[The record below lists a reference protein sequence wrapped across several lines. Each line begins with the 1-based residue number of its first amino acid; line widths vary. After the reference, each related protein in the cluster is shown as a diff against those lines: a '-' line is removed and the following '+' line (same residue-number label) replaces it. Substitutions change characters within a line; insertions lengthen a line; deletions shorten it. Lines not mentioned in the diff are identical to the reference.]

1 MKSNF
6 YSLLAVLILGVSGSV
21 HAVDVLD
28 KYPACDYT
36 SLGNI
41 EIQRTYDSRR
51 LGDLNEIFKA
61 KRESLLEELQDQASE
76 KGATAILLQ
85 EKLLQLVDRHNEKSR
100 RFKQDSRVTL
110 VAEAIIGCE
119 PEPGRTAK
127 LAPLDQYG
135 TQQKELNIG
144 QVGGW
149 EKSITFDLPA
159 TRSLTTEALSTG
171 MVSLQQGAFGVNL
184 GDTREQVFK
193 TLGSPTAL
201 VQFADGVLANY
212 GRKLFLLFDN
222 EQLVLVTNQN
232 LWLSQTLVNYIPF
245 DDGIDE
251 SQWIISDSL
260 SLGTGIGKG
269 ALEGFTRQADSLV
282 TENNNRALHLFT
294 ENQQGMDVLTGFAL
308 YRKGY
313 LSKPLTILPT
323 NYQFYN
329 DFTAYVN
336 LPEPLG
342 METSM
347 LSAGEMGRI
356 RLNSTDTLLI
366 MNQHTLVEESGG
378 MIAKVSIH
386 ETLFKEHLQ
395 TASKKW
401 VFGQLKAGQSK
412 DQVLANLSD
421 DVFEMYGQVEV
432 THDNYVQTLYF
443 SESGDHEQLVST
455 EIAVF

>member
-1 MKSNF
+1 MKSNICGF
-6 YSLLAVLILGVSGSV
+6 WAILVLSFSARA

-36 SLGNI
+36 SLGNV

-61 KRESLLEELQDQASE
+61 KRVSLLEELQSQASV

-85 EKLLQLVDRHNEKSR
+85 EKVLQLVDRHNDKSR

-110 VAEAIIGCE
+110 VAEAIVGCE
-119 PEPGRTAK
+119 SESGRTAE

-135 TQQKELNIG
+135 TQQKELKVG
-144 QVGGW
+144 SVGGW
-149 EKSITFDLPA
+149 QKSITFDLPT
-159 TRSLTTEALSTG
+159 TRSLKTKALSSG
-171 MVSLQQGAFGVNL
+171 VISLQQGAFGVNL
-184 GDTREQVFK
+184 GDTREQVFE
-193 TLGSPTAL
+193 TIGYPTAL
-201 VQFADGVLANY
+201 LQFSEGVLANY

-222 EQLVLVTNQN
+222 EQLVMVTNQN
-232 LWLSQTLVNYIPF
+232 LWLSQTLINYIPF

-251 SQWIISDSL
+251 SQWAITDSL
-260 SLGTGIGKG
+260 YLGSDINE
-269 ALEGFTRQADSLV
+269 AAVEGFSKAENGLV
-282 TENNNRALHLFT
+282 TTSADRALHLFT
-294 ENQQGMDVLTGFAL
+294 EKQQGADVLTGFAL
-308 YRKGY
+308 YRNGY
-313 LSKPLTILPT
+313 LTKPLTLVST
-323 NYQFYN
+323 NYQFYT
-329 DFTAYVN
+329 DLADYVN

-366 MNQHTLVEESGG
+366 MNPHTLVEESGG

-386 ETLFKEHLQ
+386 GALFKDHLQ
-395 TASKKW
+395 TASNQW
-401 VFGQLKAGQSK
+401 VFGQLKEGQSK
-412 DQVLANLSD
+412 AQVLTNVGN

-443 SESGDHEQLVST
+443 TESGEHERLVST